1 MWSEITLQEMRPC
14 VLEEN
19 RLPNIILKAT
29 LINKRGPVVIIE
41 DDSDDREILFD
52 ILTHSNTT
60 IRLFL
65 VRMTSPATGE
75 QKHVIDA
82 YSRSIQ
88 GFL

>member
-19 RLPNIILKAT
+19 RLPNIILKST
-29 LINKRGPVVIIE
+29 LMNKRGPIVIIE

-52 ILTHSNTT
+52 ILTHSTTT

-65 VRMTSPATGE
+65 VRMVYKPCNRRTEAC
-75 QKHVIDA
+75 D
-82 YSRSIQ
+82 
-88 GFL
+88 